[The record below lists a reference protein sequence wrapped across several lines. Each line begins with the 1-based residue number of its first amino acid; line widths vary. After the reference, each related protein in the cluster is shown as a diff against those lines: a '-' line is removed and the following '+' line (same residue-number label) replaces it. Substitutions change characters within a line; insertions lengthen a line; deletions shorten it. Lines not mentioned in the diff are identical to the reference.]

1 MGIMQLYGPEAF
13 YTRTDPKNFKSGQI
27 CWIVSPQISEIPQ
40 ILDVERN
47 KAEEHDEFKFNLKNV
62 DPDNDFKPSAKR
74 TLPIKYL
81 TLESTEEL
89 FIQKAK
95 KRPAI
100 ILSSGLDA
108 YPDITKLL
116 RQRGKKHLQ
125 EDSLFLIPCYGVETQ
140 DDRHGFPSE
149 MVTRIRC
156 LLYRQ
161 FFYIPY
167 HSPLKSES
175 VARLDRIQVIVGK
188 HRAAIEPTDLCLSN
202 DVFQIF
208 LSQFIFCITGIEEE
222 EFTTVRS
229 LVKEAYPTP
238 STDSIC

>member
-1 MGIMQLYGPEAF
+1 MGIMQLYGPEVF
-13 YTRTDPKNFKSGQI
+13 YTTTDPKNFKKGQI
-27 CWIVSPQISEIPQ
+27 CWIVSPYINEIPQ

-47 KAEEHDEFKFNLKNV
+47 KAEEHDEFKFVLKNV

-81 TLESTEEL
+81 NLESTEEL

-100 ILSSGLDA
+100 IISSGLDT
-108 YPDITKLL
+108 YPEMTKLL
-116 RQRGKKHLQ
+116 RQTGKKHLQ

-140 DDRHGFPSE
+140 DNRRGFPSE

-167 HSPLKSES
+167 HSPLKNES
-175 VARLDRIQVIVGK
+175 IARLDRIQVIVGR
-188 HRAAIEPTDLCLSN
+188 HRAAIEPTNLCLSD

-208 LSQFIFCITGIEEE
+208 LSQFMFCISGIEEE
-222 EFTTVRS
+222 EFTIVRS
-229 LVKEAYPTP
+229 LVKETYHSASSD
-238 STDSIC
+238 STH

>member
-1 MGIMQLYGPEAF
+1 MGIMQLYGPEVF
-13 YTRTDPKNFKSGQI
+13 YTRTDPKNFKNGQI
-27 CWIVSPQISEIPQ
+27 CWIVSPHINEIPQ

-81 TLESTEEL
+81 KLESTEEL

-100 ILSSGLDA
+100 IISAGLDA
-108 YPDITKLL
+108 YPEITKLL

-140 DDRHGFPSE
+140 DDRRGFPAE
-149 MVTRIRC
+149 MVVRIRC
-156 LLYRQ
+156 SLYRQ
-161 FFYIPY
+161 FFYLPY

-175 VARLDRIQVIVGK
+175 IARLDRIQVIVGR
-188 HRAAIEPTDLCLSN
+188 HRAAIEPTDLCLSD

-208 LSQFIFCITGIEEE
+208 LSQFMFCISGIEEK
-222 EFTTVRS
+222 EFTAFRS
-229 LVKEAYPTP
+229 LVKEAYPSP
-238 STDSIC
+238 SPDSTC

>member
-1 MGIMQLYGPEAF
+1 MQLYGPEAF
-13 YTRTDPKNFKSGQI
+13 YSKTDPQNFKNGQI
-27 CWIVSPQISEIPQ
+27 CWIVSPYIKEIPQ

-47 KAEEHDEFKFNLKNV
+47 KAEEHDDFKFVLKNV
-62 DPDNDFKPSAKR
+62 DPDKDFKPSAKR

-81 TLESTEEL
+81 NLESTEEL
-89 FIQKAK
+89 LIQKAK

-100 ILSSGLDA
+100 VISSGLDIF
-108 YPDITKLL
+108 PEITKLL
-116 RQRGKKHLQ
+116 RQKGKKHLQ

-140 DDRHGFPSE
+140 DDGRGFPAE

-167 HSPLKSES
+167 HSPLTSES
-175 VARLDRIQVIVGK
+175 IARLDRIQIIVGR
-188 HRAAIEPTDLCLSN
+188 HRASIEPTDLCLSD

-208 LSQFIFCITGIEEE
+208 LAQFMFCISGIEEE
-222 EFTTVRS
+222 EFSTIRS
-229 LVKEAYPTP
+229 LVQETYIPP
-238 STDSIC
+238 SSDSNC